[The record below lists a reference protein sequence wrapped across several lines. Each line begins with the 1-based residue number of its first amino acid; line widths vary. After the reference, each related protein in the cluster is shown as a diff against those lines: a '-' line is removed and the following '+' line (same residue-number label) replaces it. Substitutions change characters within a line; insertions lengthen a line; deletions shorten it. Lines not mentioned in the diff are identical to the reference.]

1 MRMAPMSEAKR
12 QANKKWNDAN
22 LKEKYDRIQLVV
34 ARGQKEVI
42 QAAADAVGQ
51 SLSAYIKQAI
61 QERMER
67 ERAGQPD
74 TPQEPPQSPTG
85 AATTPEGTT
94 PPQEPEPP
102 QERTEATGGWLQET
116 GAGAVGGSVQV
127 APSPT
132 QPTQKQPSEY
142 TLSDFEAMDDAAFQR
157 FVDMSSGEFGKYL
170 SGISWADRVHVI
182 GRRERAQNKERQ
194 QRQRE
199 IEY

>member
-1 MRMAPMSEAKR
+1 
-12 QANKKWNDAN
+12 
-22 LKEKYDRIQLVV
+22 
-34 ARGQKEVI
+34 
-42 QAAADAVGQ
+42 
-51 SLSAYIKQAI
+51 
-61 QERMER
+61 MER

-182 GRRERAQNKERQ
+182 GRRERAQPKSPSSSRT
-194 QRQRE
+194 RRPRPAVRE
-199 IEY
+199 PKATPTPTTMDTATTSPSASPHRSTSSPTARASFPVRPMLPSRTTRSFRSMHRR

>member
-1 MRMAPMSEAKR
+1 MGGKTSAK
-12 QANKKWNDAN
+12 AKNDWIA
-22 LKEKYDRIQLVV
+22 KAYDRINLTVPKGRKVLLQEAAKAQHGGKVNSLINALIDAEL
-34 ARGQKEVI
+34 ARQGLI
-42 QAAADAVGQ
+42 P
-51 SLSAYIKQAI
+51 S
-61 QERMER
+61 
-67 ERAGQPD
+67 
-74 TPQEPPQSPTG
+74 EPPQSPTG
-85 AATTPEGTT
+85 ASTTPEGTA

-132 QPTQKQPSEY
+132 QLTQKQPSEY

>member
-1 MRMAPMSEAKR
+1 MGGKTSAK
-12 QANKKWNDAN
+12 AKNDWIA
-22 LKEKYDRIQLVV
+22 KAYDRINLTVPKGRKVLLQEAAKAQHGGKVNSLINALIDAEL
-34 ARGQKEVI
+34 ARQGLI
-42 QAAADAVGQ
+42 P
-51 SLSAYIKQAI
+51 S
-61 QERMER
+61 
-67 ERAGQPD
+67 
-74 TPQEPPQSPTG
+74 EPPQSPTG
-85 AATTPEGTT
+85 ASTTPEGTA

-132 QPTQKQPSEY
+132 QLTQKQPSEY
-142 TLSDFEAMDDAAFQR
+142 TYADFEAMDNEEFQR

>member
-1 MRMAPMSEAKR
+1 MDEQNNKGKR
-12 QANKKWNDAN
+12 KAQWQNDYIART
-22 LKEKYDRIQLVV
+22 YDRINLTVPKGRKALLQEAAKAKHGGKVNSLINALIDAEL
-34 ARGQKEVI
+34 ARQGLI
-42 QAAADAVGQ
+42 P
-51 SLSAYIKQAI
+51 S
-61 QERMER
+61 
-67 ERAGQPD
+67 
-74 TPQEPPQSPTG
+74 EPPQSPTG
-85 AATTPEGTT
+85 ADTTSEGTT

-102 QERTEATGGWLQET
+102 QERTEATGGWLRET
-116 GAGAVGGSVQV
+116 GAGVVGGSVQV

-157 FVDMSSGEFGKYL
+157 FVDMSSSEFGKYL
-170 SGISWADRVHVI
+170 SGISWSDQIRVI

>member
-1 MRMAPMSEAKR
+1 MPTDAKKAGNAR
-12 QANKKWNDAN
+12 HIAKLDLIKIQPY
-22 LKEKYDRIQLVV
+22 KEE
-34 ARGQKEVI
+34 GQQI
-42 QAAADAVGQ
+42 RAAAAAAKMSVQGYVLQAVRE
-51 SLSAYIKQAI
+51 Y
-61 QERMER
+61 MER
-67 ERAGQPD
+67 TGQPD

-85 AATTPEGTT
+85 ADTTSEGTT

-132 QPTQKQPSEY
+132 QSTQKQPSEY
-142 TLSDFEAMDDAAFQR
+142 TYADFEAMDNEEFQR